1 MMLKN
6 TNYHPKAVGDRDERW
21 EMYLREYNT
30 TDGSNFKQGIKKE
43 KREAQSQIQ
52 VFKLQTS
59 TPEISKYGV
68 EWRWGVSAYT
78 LFNWLL
84 GSIVGKWQSIQ
95 EIKYGISHLKVEETQ
110 ACLAALLG
118 R

>member
-1 MMLKN
+1 M
-6 TNYHPKAVGDRDERW
+6 RDVPERIQ
-21 EMYLREYNT
+21 YN
-30 TDGSNFKQGIKKE
+30 GW
-43 KREAQSQIQ
+43 
-52 VFKLQTS
+52 FKLQTGDKKWEKRS
-59 TPEISKYGV
+59 SVSNPMTLEISKYGV

-84 GSIVGKWQSIQ
+84 GSIVEKWQSIQ

-110 ACLAALLG
+110 ACLLLG